1 MKKINKETIG
11 VGITG
16 AVIASLCC
24 IGPLVLVALGLAAV
38 STALSI
44 GTGSPYFLAI
54 GLIFFAV
61 SLFLIIKYR
70 RKIICKG
77 CTTIKQERK
86 RIITTILIAFIFFA
100 ALYILLV
107 YIIVP
112 WLAPIVYKVFL

>member
-1 MKKINKETIG
+1 MKKTDKEVTG
-11 VGITG
+11 VGIIA

-24 IGPLVLVALGLAAV
+24 IGPLILLALGLATA

-44 GTGSPYFLAI
+44 GAKSPYFLAI

-77 CTTIKQERK
+77 CTTKKQERE
-86 RIITTILIAFIFFA
+86 RIIITILISFISLA
-100 ALYILLV
+100 ALYILLNYV
-107 YIIVP
+107 IVP